1 MVELFQET
9 RGLWPVASER
19 EEGGKETVGKQGRT
33 RRMAEGVCLNS
44 NLISLIRW
52 PLIHL
57 FKEYLLGA
65 NCFPGAG
72 DMILSKTH

>member
-33 RRMAEGVCLNS
+33 RRMAEGVCDLD
-44 NLISLIRW
+44 
-52 PLIHL
+52 HL
-57 FKEYLLGA
+57 
-65 NCFPGAG
+65 
-72 DMILSKTH
+72 